1 MPLFTGSACDSVGA
15 GGTCTLTLIDLWAES
30 IQECYEPG
38 PAELFCPMD
47 DDLTLI
53 PMSANLLCQV
63 CSVGTFTDMD
73 PRAGILTGVIH
84 FGPNQ
89 RGGAADESV
98 LWGYRLT
105 FTDACGAEL
114 AEIGKVS
121 KRSYPPAVCCDPK
134 RYSFR
139 LESVL
144 VPPNA
149 VGIMIAP
156 YKGNWRLLGGHL
168 DPVYHRDAHV
178 LDDNDC
184 AANKQSSIAWAERAV
199 HEMVTFE
206 PKAPAWALS
215 LDVAVGQPSGNW
227 TIRAHDALGWKPN
240 LALAMRPL
248 LRLLRLLEG
257 WPNAALLGRPLRR
270 FHPKLGRTV
279 KIPRGEHPFADEALY
294 ELSGQRTEY
303 AHPAL
308 RAAAVGRK
316 MLRRVQAGLAHEADI
331 EELIRRLE
339 ANLEFT
345 SRLARASGAPAT
357 EEFARGYRN
366 AHLETAKVGSILLAH
381 PLSCIFQRELDRAVI
396 LLDGMHPSGLHL
408 RGTVVN
414 KPDLTLQEALAS
426 WPPSE
431 RERLE
436 EDGLGP
442 LLGCRLFL
450 GGDLV
455 PPLPKFRDRLQWHH
469 ALPEVPGSRQK
480 APGLWTGGDMRV
492 AAKMVEEGSKPIWA
506 VRPVLGYSGWQS
518 EQLELELERGV
529 WAQLRASQEA
539 EALLTEEPASLWKR
553 LALGV
558 GLRSF
563 ADFPRGVVDPLIQR
577 RVEENSQKQA
587 GGFPRLRAAGAQAVH
602 GRIAE
607 PPIQNSPRL
616 GQGRASSG
624 FAHTAFYDCL
634 APLVLEKLP
643 EIHPI
648 SRALG
653 A

>member
-1 MPLFTGSACDSVGA
+1 
-15 GGTCTLTLIDLWAES
+15 
-30 IQECYEPG
+30 
-38 PAELFCPMD
+38 
-47 DDLTLI
+47 
-53 PMSANLLCQV
+53 
-63 CSVGTFTDMD
+63 
-73 PRAGILTGVIH
+73 
-84 FGPNQ
+84 
-89 RGGAADESV
+89 
-98 LWGYRLT
+98 
-105 FTDACGAEL
+105 
-114 AEIGKVS
+114 
-121 KRSYPPAVCCDPK
+121 
-134 RYSFR
+134 
-139 LESVL
+139 
-144 VPPNA
+144 
-149 VGIMIAP
+149 
-156 YKGNWRLLGGHL
+156 
-168 DPVYHRDAHV
+168 
-178 LDDNDC
+178 
-184 AANKQSSIAWAERAV
+184 
-199 HEMVTFE
+199 
-206 PKAPAWALS
+206 
-215 LDVAVGQPSGNW
+215 
-227 TIRAHDALGWKPN
+227 
-240 LALAMRPL
+240 MRPL

-316 MLRRVQAGLAHEADI
+316 LLRRVQAGLAHEADI

-577 RVEENSQKQA
+577 RVEENSQKQVKDIV
-587 GGFPRLRAAGAQAVH
+587 AAYASQ
-602 GRIAE
+602 
-607 PPIQNSPRL
+607 QKKCCML

-653 A
+653 CVYLMWSFSKPLIMCTAWGPIAAEELFDAVATRVIPEAGHVTSSWDG